1 MARVSLIACSR
12 AIAVGPH
19 EERCSILDM
28 THPVILLFG
37 ATGDLAK
44 RMLWP
49 SLFHL
54 HCDGLLPEGLRVLGT
69 SRSLLTACDFRL
81 DLDAT
86 LRRFGHAEDLSDLN
100 LAEFLARVDYL
111 ALDVESATD
120 FQALALLLA
129 DAGEILCYLS
139 TSPSLYTPICTH
151 LQAVGLAGTNVRL
164 ILEKPI
170 GQDLASSRRISDAVG
185 AIFAED
191 HIYRIDHYLGK
202 ETVQNLLALRFANS
216 LFEPVWNAAA
226 IESVQI
232 TVAET
237 VGIEGRWSYYD
248 DAGALRDMVQNHMLQ
263 LLALV
268 AMEPPANLA
277 AVRDE
282 KVKVLQS
289 LRPINAGNVRRQTL
303 AGQYAAGALAGT
315 PMPGYLQEDGAVA
328 RSTTETYVAISA
340 YIDNWRWKGVPF
352 FLQTGKR
359 LGRRHTEIVVR
370 FREVP
375 HNIFEGTQAAVQSNR
390 LVIRLQPEETITL
403 ELMNKQPGLYGV
415 QLQPVS
421 LNLSLADAFGT
432 DRRRIAYERLLL
444 DALNGNSTLFVRRD
458 ELEAAWTWIDGIHTG
473 WVQAGMRPVPYAAG
487 SAGPAEACDMPGAAN
502 CDRNG

>member
-1 MARVSLIACSR
+1 
-12 AIAVGPH
+12 
-19 EERCSILDM
+19 M
-28 THPVILLFG
+28 THSVILLFG

-54 HCDGLLPEGLRVLGT
+54 HCDGLLPDGLRVLGT
-69 SRSLLTACDFRL
+69 SRTVHTADEFRTE
-81 DLDAT
+81 LDAT
-86 LRRFGHAEDLSDLN
+86 LRRFAHAEDISDAH
-100 LAEFLARVDYL
+100 LADFLPRVDYL
-111 ALDVESATD
+111 PLDVASATD
-120 FQALALLLA
+120 FQALAAALA
-129 DAGEILCYLS
+129 DAKDILCYLS
-139 TSPSLYTPICTH
+139 TSPSLYTTICTN
-151 LQAVGLAGTNVRL
+151 LQAAGLAGDHVRL

-170 GQDLASSRRISDAVG
+170 GHDLVSSRRISDAVG

-268 AMEPPANLA
+268 AMEPPAHLA

-289 LRPINAGNVRRQTL
+289 LRPINASNVRRQTL
-303 AGQYAAGALAGT
+303 AGQYAAGQQYGT
-315 PMPGYLQEDGAVA
+315 PVPGYLEEEGAVA

-375 HNIFEGTQAAVQSNR
+375 HNVFEGSKGALQSNR

-403 ELMNKQPGLYGV
+403 ELMNKQPGLFGV
-415 QLQPVS
+415 QLQPVA

-458 ELEAAWTWIDGIHTG
+458 ELEAAWLWIDGIHTG

-487 SAGPAEACDMPGAAN
+487 GPGPLEACDMPGAAN

>member
-1 MARVSLIACSR
+1 MK
-12 AIAVGPH
+12 
-19 EERCSILDM
+19 
-28 THPVILLFG
+28 HPVILLFG

-54 HCDGLLPEGLRVLGT
+54 HCDGLLPPDLRVLGT
-69 SRSLLTACDFRL
+69 SRSEFTVEQFHRELEAV
-81 DLDAT
+81 
-86 LRRFGHAEDLSDLN
+86 LRRFAHAGDVTDEKM
-100 LAEFLARVDYL
+100 AAFLPRVDYF
-111 ALDVESATD
+111 ALDVGAVAD
-120 FQALALLLA
+120 FDGLAARLRELGA
-129 DAGEILCYLS
+129 HDVLCYLS
-139 TSPSLYTPICTH
+139 TSPSLYTTICTN
-151 LQAVGLAGTNVRL
+151 LQAAGLANEHMRL

-170 GQDLASSRRISDAVG
+170 GHDLASSRKISNAVC
-185 AIFAED
+185 AIFAEER
-191 HIYRIDHYLGK
+191 IYRVDHYLGK

-216 LFEPVWNAAA
+216 LFEPVWNAGA

-232 TVAET
+232 TIAET

-289 LRPINAGNVRRQTL
+289 LRPIDAGNVRRQTL
-303 AGQYAAGALAGT
+303 AGQYAAGSHGGNTL
-315 PMPGYLQEDGAVA
+315 PGYLEEDGAVP

-359 LGRRHTEIVVR
+359 LGERHTEIVVQ

-375 HNIFEGTQAAVQSNR
+375 HNIFPGAGNAAAPNR

-415 QLQPVS
+415 QLRPVA
-421 LNLSLADAFGT
+421 LNLSLSEAFGKE
-432 DRRRIAYERLLL
+432 RRRIAYERLLL
-444 DALNGNSTLFVRRD
+444 DALKGNSTLFVRRD
-458 ELEAAWTWIDGIHTG
+458 ELEAAWTWIDGIHRG
-473 WVQAGMRPVPYAAG
+473 WMQAGMRPVPYPAG
-487 SAGPAEACDMPGAAN
+487 GDGPQDARHMPGAAGAGR
-502 CDRNG
+502 DD

>member
-1 MARVSLIACSR
+1 MK
-12 AIAVGPH
+12 
-19 EERCSILDM
+19 
-28 THPVILLFG
+28 HPVILLFG

-54 HCDGLLPEGLRVLGT
+54 HCDGLLPPELHMLGT
-69 SRSLLTACDFRL
+69 SRSELSTAQFRAEL
-81 DLDAT
+81 AT
-86 LRRFGHAEDLSDLN
+86 VLRRFAHAEDVSDDN
-100 LAEFLARVDYL
+100 IAAFVARVDYL
-111 ALDVESATD
+111 ALDVGNAAEFD
-120 FQALALLLA
+120 RLAARLA
-129 DAGEILCYLS
+129 ELGAQDVLCYLS
-139 TSPSLYTPICTH
+139 TSPALYTTICSN
-151 LQAVGLAGTNVRL
+151 LQAAGLANERMRL

-170 GQDLASSRRISDAVG
+170 GHDLASSRKISNAVC
-185 AIFAED
+185 AIFAEER
-191 HIYRIDHYLGK
+191 IYRVDHYLGK

-216 LFEPVWNAAA
+216 LFEPVWNAGA

-232 TVAET
+232 TIAET

-289 LRPINAGNVRRQTL
+289 LRPIDAGNVRRQTL
-303 AGQYAAGALAGT
+303 AGQYAAGKHEGREV
-315 PMPGYLQEDGAVA
+315 PGYLDEDGAVP

-340 YIDNWRWKGVPF
+340 FIDNWRWKGVPF

-359 LGRRHTEIVVR
+359 LGERHTEIVVQ

-375 HNIFEGTQAAVQSNR
+375 HNIFPGAENAAAPNR

-415 QLQPVS
+415 QLRPVA
-421 LNLSLADAFGT
+421 LNLSLAEAFGKE
-432 DRRRIAYERLLL
+432 RRRIAYERLLL
-444 DALNGNSTLFVRRD
+444 DALKGNSTLFVRRD
-458 ELEAAWTWIDGIHTG
+458 ELEAAWTWIDGIHRG
-473 WVQAGMRPVPYAAG
+473 WMQAGMRPLPYPAG
-487 SAGPAEACDMPGAAN
+487 GDGPEDARRMPGAAGAGR
-502 CDRNG
+502 DV